1 MTLQVTLERFEE
13 SLKATEHGL
22 AEVLLDAKALAREK
36 LAAEQ
41 ALHRAAEEVKVRSE
55 PADAR
60 HMP

>member
-1 MTLQVTLERFEE
+1 MTPQVTLERFEE

-22 AEVLLDAKALAREK
+22 AGVLSDAKALAREK

-41 ALHRAAEEVKVRSE
+41 ALHKAAEGVKVQGQ
-55 PADAR
+55 PADAQ